1 MPKLRAIENL
11 IGGCF
16 DFPSEI
22 QSAAVTYTVQTFR
35 CLGYVH
41 SVLLWTFLSAP
52 SIELGKVDAN
62 AIEQKWSNVEQRSL
76 ISKLFL

>member
-22 QSAAVTYTVQTFR
+22 QSAAVTYAVQTFR

-52 SIELGKVDAN
+52 SIELGN
-62 AIEQKWSNVEQRSL
+62 KWTQMISNK
-76 ISKLFL
+76 IGTM